1 MKKEVVE
8 RFISYAQMDTQ
19 SNEDNETCPSTPGQM
34 VLAHKLVEELK
45 EIGMEE
51 VQVDE
56 HGYVMATLPANT
68 DKDVPTIGFLAH
80 LDTATDFTG
89 TNVKPQIIENYDGQ
103 DILLNKE
110 LNVVLSTASFPELA
124 EYKGHTL
131 ITTDGTT
138 LLGADNKAAL
148 LRL

>member
-1 MKKEVVE
+1 M
-8 RFISYAQMDTQ
+8 R
-19 SNEDNETCPSTPGQM
+19 
-34 VLAHKLVEELK
+34 LAHPLRDRWFYHKLVEELK

-124 EYKGHTL
+124 EYKVHL
-131 ITTDGTT
+131 
-138 LLGADNKAAL
+138 NYN
-148 LRL
+148 